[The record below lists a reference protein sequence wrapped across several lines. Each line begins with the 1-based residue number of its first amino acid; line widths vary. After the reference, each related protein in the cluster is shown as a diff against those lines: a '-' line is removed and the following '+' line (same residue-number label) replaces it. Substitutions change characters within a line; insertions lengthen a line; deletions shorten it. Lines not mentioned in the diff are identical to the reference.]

1 MTVKRLNKYG
11 FFGMVAG
18 RKPLFSK
25 KNIAPSD
32 LNQPQDVWD
41 NVLWTGE
48 IKMVFSHNA
57 MFGKNQTLHIN
68 TNTLSQQLSTVVGA

>member
-1 MTVKRLNKYG
+1 MAFLEWLPG
-11 FFGMVAG
+11 ES
-18 RKPLFSK
+18 LFSLRRT
-25 KNIAPSD
+25 SD